1 MVYMTLKEANGK
13 NGAFRPVRSM
23 ITASMD
29 AFPGAV
35 KIAGA
40 WLIPKEAE
48 KPEDRRYTESR

>member
-1 MVYMTLKEANGK
+1 
-13 NGAFRPVRSM
+13 M

-29 AFPGAV
+29 AFTGAV

-48 KPEDRRYTESR
+48 KLEDGRYTESR

>member
-1 MVYMTLKEANGK
+1 MEI

-29 AFPGAV
+29 AFTGAV

-40 WLIPKEAE
+40 WLIPEEEE
-48 KPEDRRYTESR
+48 KPEDGRYTESR